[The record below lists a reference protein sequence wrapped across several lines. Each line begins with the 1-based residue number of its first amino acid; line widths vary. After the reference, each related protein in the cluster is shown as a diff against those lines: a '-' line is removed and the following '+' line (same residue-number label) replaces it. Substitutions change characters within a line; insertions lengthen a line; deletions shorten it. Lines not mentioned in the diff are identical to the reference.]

1 MVQGGHQGGS
11 RWPTRMSRDQGGHL
25 GDQGVKGDVL
35 GVPGGVNEDV
45 MWSWGVFRGAQRVK
59 KDV

>member
-1 MVQGGHQGGS
+1 MANEDVTGS
-11 RWPTRMSRDQGGHL
+11 RWTFRGP
-25 GDQGVKGDVL
+25 GVKEDVL